1 MNNPVNDI
9 FNHICNVMTKLDK
22 KEIKNDE
29 AIAQSKLVQTA
40 CNLLNYELKRAS
52 QTSKDIRE
60 LDTDAFK
67 GKPKV

>member
-9 FNHICNVMTKLDK
+9 FSHICNVMTKLDR

-40 CNLLNYELKRAS
+40 CNLLNYELKRSA
-52 QTSKDIRE
+52 QTSEKLRE
-60 LDTDAFK
+60 LSTDAFK
-67 GKPKV
+67 TI

>member
-1 MNNPVNDI
+1 MDNPVNAI

-40 CNLLNYELKRAS
+40 CNLLNYELKRSAQTS
-52 QTSKDIRE
+52 QTIRE
-60 LDTDAFK
+60 LTTDAFK
-67 GKPKV
+67 GKI